1 MPLPAYFDRFSK
13 FIPSTLLENEA
24 FADDIAHCTIRL
36 FIKKGDYLIRT
47 GEICHNGYF
56 INKGLFINQYVGD
69 KGNVCVTGFSSD
81 EVYPFV
87 SVIGYFTQQ
96 PSAFEIK
103 AIEDSELLCFSR
115 RDLVRLSANYAD
127 FGLSFQ
133 RVMLMIIE
141 KLYSM
146 FAVRQ
151 TSCSE
156 DFLRYL
162 YEHHKWIINR
172 VPDKYIAQYMGI
184 SNSWYCK
191 LKKRLFY

>member
-1 MPLPAYFDRFSK
+1 MIYTTRGLSIIDRLLTPLDS
-13 FIPSTLLENEA
+13 
-24 FADDIAHCTIRL
+24 
-36 FIKKGDYLIRT
+36 
-47 GEICHNGYF
+47 
-56 INKGLFINQYVGD
+56 
-69 KGNVCVTGFSSD
+69 
-81 EVYPFV
+81 
-87 SVIGYFTQQ
+87 
-96 PSAFEIK
+96 
-103 AIEDSELLCFSR
+103 DSEEFDLLP
-115 RDLVRLSANYAD
+115 
-127 FGLSFQ
+127 
-133 RVMLMIIE
+133 
-141 KLYSM
+141 YSM

>member
-81 EVYPFV
+81 EVYP
-87 SVIGYFTQQ
+87 
-96 PSAFEIK
+96 
-103 AIEDSELLCFSR
+103 R
-115 RDLVRLSANYAD
+115 R
-127 FGLSFQ
+127 
-133 RVMLMIIE
+133 
-141 KLYSM
+141 
-146 FAVRQ
+146 
-151 TSCSE
+151 
-156 DFLRYL
+156 
-162 YEHHKWIINR
+162 
-172 VPDKYIAQYMGI
+172 
-184 SNSWYCK
+184 
-191 LKKRLFY
+191 